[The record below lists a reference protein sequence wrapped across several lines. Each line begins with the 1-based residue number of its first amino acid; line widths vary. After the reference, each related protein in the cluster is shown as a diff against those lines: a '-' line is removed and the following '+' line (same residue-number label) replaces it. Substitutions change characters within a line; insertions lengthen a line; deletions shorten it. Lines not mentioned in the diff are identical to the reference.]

1 MYFFNI
7 TPKKIFFKK
16 KCYYNSLNN
25 LNNAILNCKKIN
37 KFNNDIKKL
46 FHKRCK
52 NCKYNKKYLYTYLSQ

>member
-25 LNNAILNCKKIN
+25 LNNAILYCKKIN
-37 KFNNDIKKL
+37 KFNNDIKNYFINVVKIV
-46 FHKRCK
+46 
-52 NCKYNKKYLYTYLSQ
+52 NIIKKYLYTY